1 MLLFRCLLVFALFC
15 PIIISAFSD
24 DTSSNEVESVENGFE
39 DGSEEEPLPS
49 ASYSSRGVPKRRKKA
64 KSKSMASK
72 SSPLKSKSKS
82 SSISNANTNLFNS
95 KATFSETSKSAQSI
109 VESAVNN
116 KGKQTQQQE
125 KLSAE
130 KDSKN
135 YYPQNNIINI
145 NNDYQPYIEEES
157 IPELPPYNDNNN
169 YQHQQ
174 EESPP
179 PSIFES
185 SPYPDHENGGKL
197 LQLQIITRRGD
208 RTPFWLTKNDHY
220 KETDFVEGINQQYST
235 GKRRIVELGRLL
247 RKRYSDFFG
256 KKIV

>member
-1 MLLFRCLLVFALFC
+1 MLLFRCLLVFALLC
-15 PIIISAFSD
+15 PLIISAFSD
-24 DTSSNEVESVENGFE
+24 ESSNEVESVESGFE

-49 ASYSSRGVPKRRKKA
+49 ASYSSRGAPKRRKKA

-82 SSISNANTNLFNS
+82 SSSNANTNLLNS
-95 KATFSETSKSAQSI
+95 KTTFSETSKSAQSI
-109 VESAVNN
+109 VKSAVNN
-116 KGKQTQQQE
+116 KGKQTQQE

-130 KDSKN
+130 NESKN
-135 YYPQNNIINI
+135 YYPQNGNINII
-145 NNDYQPYIEEES
+145 NNDYQPYIEEENV
-157 IPELPPYNDNNN
+157 PELPPYTNNDNTNN
-169 YQHQQ
+169 YQQQ
-174 EESPP
+174 ESSLP

-185 SPYPDHENGGKL
+185 SPYPDNENGGKL

-220 KETDFVEGINQQYST
+220 KETDFVEGINQQYGT

-247 RKRYSDFFG
+247 RKRYADFFG